1 MLDLGPFTPP
11 TCTRLRVLLHRI
23 LDLVNSSELRL
34 LAEEEGRLRREIT
47 KGNPGTTVSS
57 SRVYGSG
64 GGGRAYVGNL
74 KDVRCVVYPV
84 ANQDNGRTRR
94 GRAS

>member
-1 MLDLGPFTPP
+1 MLDLSPFTPP

-57 SRVYGSG
+57 SRVYGLG